1 MTHRYFAAP
10 DSGLDDRAA
19 EVLGSRFSALRRA
32 GEVSPARVVEDA
44 RPPES
49 PTHPFFEWNDLKAAE
64 EYRRGQAGHYLASV
78 YVIPDGAESA
88 PVNVRVAR
96 VSAETAAERAETP
109 RYSVPSVDVD
119 EDTLSGQARAELRA
133 WHEKYGAS
141 PALRPAAVWVR
152 EALGALGELV
162 RRGDR

>member
-19 EVLGSRFSALRRA
+19 EVLGTRFMALRAA

-44 RPPES
+44 RPPEA
-49 PTHPFFEWNDLKAAE
+49 PTHPFFEWDDRLAAE
-64 EYRRGQAGHYLASV
+64 EYRRAQAGHYLASV
-78 YVIPDGAESA
+78 YVVPDGAESA
-88 PVNVRVAR
+88 PINVRVTR
-96 VSAETAAERAETP
+96 VSRGTAEERADT
-109 RYSVPSVDVD
+109 RAVTLPSVDLD
-119 EDTLSGQARAELRA
+119 EDSLSAQARAELRA
-133 WHEKYGAS
+133 WHEKYGAT

-162 RRGDR
+162 RRG